1 MATLLPKEDQLP
13 QQVVQAAQRLYQ
25 QYGLQKVTMDDVAQ
39 AVGKSK
45 SALYYYY
52 KSKEEIFEAVIKAEL
67 REIFAVIAQAVQ
79 AAETTEEKIHAYF
92 ITRLDLSRQKPTSF
106 ATLDDSATSTRTA
119 GFRQTK
125 AAIQAQFIEQEHA
138 AVKQLLVAGIAN
150 GEVRALGE
158 AELEVTV
165 FVITS
170 SFRGLKQEVLASQDA
185 QLERA
190 AAATIAALV
199 ANGLRT

>member
-1 MATLLPKEDQLP
+1 MASRPLKEDQLP

-52 KSKEEIFEAVIKAEL
+52 KSKEEVFEAVIKSEL
-67 REIFAVIAQAVQ
+67 HEIFALIAQAVQ
-79 AAETTEEKIHAYF
+79 AAGTTQEKIQAYF
-92 ITRLDLSRQKPTSF
+92 RTRLDLARQKPTSF
-106 ATLDDSATSTRTA
+106 ATLDDSASSTA

-125 AAIQAQFIEQEHA
+125 AALQAQFIQQEHA
-138 AVKQLLVAGIAN
+138 AVKQLLVAGIVS
-150 GEVRALGE
+150 GEIRAMAE

-170 SFRGLKQEVLASQDA
+170 AFRGLKQEVLASQDA
-185 QLERA
+185 QLEQA
-190 AAATIAALV
+190 TAATIAALLT
-199 ANGLRT
+199 NGLRV